1 MIRKKTSQTQSTFWI
16 STDDLQVKPQ
26 ISFYMKLNEVLE
38 AMSFGKQV
46 RTLCEPYYSDKPN
59 CRPPVDPEI
68 YFKMLM
74 VGFFENIKSER
85 AIASRCADS
94 LSIRVFLGYA
104 ITEATPNHS
113 TLSVIRYRLPE
124 SIYQQ
129 LFIIVLKELRNR
141 GLVKGKNIALDSSV
155 MEANAS
161 LHSLHNRMTE
171 ESYATYIRKLA
182 QESGVNP
189 DDKAA
194 IARFDR
200 TRKDR
205 KTSNK
210 EWYNPHD
217 PDAKIGQ
224 TKDGATDMIYK
235 PEHVVD
241 LDTGAILDAD
251 ILLGDRG
258 DTHLLSE
265 RIAHVQLRLND
276 IADNPLESS
285 QIESATTDKGY
296 YNVQELVTIQAMGI
310 TTVIPDKDFNRKT
323 DTLTDEEA
331 TAVEVAKV
339 ASKSSAGKAL
349 LKRRGMYVERSFA
362 HVLDCGGERETTLR
376 GVEENRKRYVIATA
390 CFNLSLL
397 MRTIFGFGTPKQF
410 VRSLNFVRSV
420 VYYLWYRLV
429 NTAYTFIQLFSLVLT
444 KKHSQSDFM

>member
-210 EWYNPHD
+210 EWYNPHA
-217 PDAKIGQ
+217 P
-224 TKDGATDMIYK
+224 TC
-235 PEHVVD
+235 HS
-241 LDTGAILDAD
+241 
-251 ILLGDRG
+251 R
-258 DTHLLSE
+258 
-265 RIAHVQLRLND
+265 LRRW
-276 IADNPLESS
+276 
-285 QIESATTDKGY
+285 T
-296 YNVQELVTIQAMGI
+296 
-310 TTVIPDKDFNRKT
+310 
-323 DTLTDEEA
+323 
-331 TAVEVAKV
+331 
-339 ASKSSAGKAL
+339 
-349 LKRRGMYVERSFA
+349 
-362 HVLDCGGERETTLR
+362 
-376 GVEENRKRYVIATA
+376 
-390 CFNLSLL
+390 
-397 MRTIFGFGTPKQF
+397 
-410 VRSLNFVRSV
+410 
-420 VYYLWYRLV
+420 
-429 NTAYTFIQLFSLVLT
+429 
-444 KKHSQSDFM
+444 